1 MYQSKKELLNKA
13 LKRGATG
20 ALAVIAMGA
29 SLAFADGEVEAGIDS
44 LKTAILVFIGLG
56 ITAGFALMVASL
68 APDVG
73 MSIARKWI
81 KKGAK

>member
-1 MYQSKKELLNKA
+1 MYQSKKELAIRAAKA
-13 LKRGATG
+13 A
-20 ALAVIAMGA
+20 AVGLMAA
-29 SLAFADGEVEAGIDS
+29 SPMAFAAGEVEAGIED
-44 LKTAILVFIGLG
+44 LKTQVLTFIGLG
-56 ITAGFALMVASL
+56 IVAGLALMAASL

>member
-1 MYQSKKELLNKA
+1 MYQSKKEIAIRVAKAGLL
-13 LKRGATG
+13 G
-20 ALAVIAMGA
+20 LAVA
-29 SLAFADGEVEAGIDS
+29 SPMAFAAGEAEAGLDAV
-44 LKTAILVFIGLG
+44 KTAVMTFIGLC

-73 MSIARKWI
+73 MALSKKWI

>member
-1 MYQSKKELLNKA
+1 MYQSKKEVLKRA
-13 LKRGATG
+13 LKIGTAV
-20 ALAVIAMGA
+20 ALMGGGVAMAEGEVAAGIA
-29 SLAFADGEVEAGIDS
+29 SLQ
-44 LKTAILVFIGLG
+44 TAILVFIGLG